1 MNQPRGAEVGAELA
15 ELYKKGRDT
24 LPLVSGSV
32 KGAMNGVYGQYLY
45 PELYRSGS
53 LGLGTYGC
61 HEDFANVRDSLGM
74 LLSKLG
80 TKLETCGEN
89 IMKTAQDLA
98 DVDAETEQAFK
109 KHGGEL
115 PK

>member
-1 MNQPRGAEVGAELA
+1 MSGPPRGPAVGAELA

-24 LPLVSGSV
+24 LPKVSEPI
-32 KGAMNGVYGQYLY
+32 KGAMTHVYNEYVY
-45 PELYRSGS
+45 AELYRSGD

-61 HEDFANVRDSLGM
+61 HEDFADVRSNLGS
-74 LLSKLG
+74 LLSGLG
-80 TKLETCGEN
+80 LTLEECGVN

-98 DVDAETEQAFK
+98 NVDHATETAFK

-115 PK
+115 

>member
-1 MNQPRGAEVGAELA
+1 MSSEVGAELA

-24 LPLVSGSV
+24 LPLVSEPV
-32 KGAMNGVYGQYLY
+32 KDSMSHVYAEVVYS
-45 PELYRSGS
+45 ELYRSGD

-61 HEDFANVRDSLGM
+61 AEDFANVRSSLGA

-80 TKLETCGEN
+80 GKLETCGVN

-98 DVDAETEQAFK
+98 NVDAATEAAFK
-109 KHGGEL
+109 KHGGQL
-115 PK
+115 